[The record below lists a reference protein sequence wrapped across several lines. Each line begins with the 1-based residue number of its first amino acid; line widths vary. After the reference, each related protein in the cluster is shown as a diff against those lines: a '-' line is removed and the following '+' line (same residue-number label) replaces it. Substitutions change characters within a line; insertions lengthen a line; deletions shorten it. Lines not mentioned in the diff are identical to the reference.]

1 MRRLPGF
8 ELCSGKE
15 PLPATANLRDLRE
28 IRQGED
34 IDVRG
39 AYNLIGTTEGNE
51 FKTAFRT
58 RSGQF
63 EYRVMPSGLT
73 NAPARFQAY
82 MDDCLRP
89 YMVDFAVYYLD
100 DILISIVAQGSRAQS
115 FWRRFVSMA
124 YIARLRSASLA

>member
-1 MRRLPGF
+1 MCRLPGF
-8 ELCSGKE
+8 ELCIGKE

-58 RSGQF
+58 RYGQF
-63 EYRVMPSGLT
+63 EYRVMPFGLT
-73 NAPARFQAY
+73 NAPATFQAY

-89 YMVDFAVYYLD
+89 YMD
-100 DILISIVAQGSRAQS
+100 DGSLL
-115 FWRRFVSMA
+115 
-124 YIARLRSASLA
+124 AR

>member
-34 IDVRG
+34 MD
-39 AYNLIGTTEGNE
+39 
-51 FKTAFRT
+51 TAFRT
-58 RSGQF
+58 RYGQF
-63 EYRVMPSGLT
+63 EYRVMPFGLT

-82 MDDCLRP
+82 VDDYLWP
-89 YMVDFAVYYLD
+89 YMDELVVC
-100 DILISIVAQGSRAQS
+100 
-115 FWRRFVSMA
+115 
-124 YIARLRSASLA
+124 